1 MTSRALSRSP
11 ARTLAIASD
20 GAARFTLSE
29 NWANWQTVR
38 AVAEAPRKAFK
49 QIAARLSVSSGGQGR
64 FGIGNRPRAAPEW
77 FDRHFITATSC

>member
-1 MTSRALSRSP
+1 MGP
-11 ARTLAIASD
+11 
-20 GAARFTLSE
+20 RFTLSE
-29 NWANWQTVR
+29 NWANWQTVQ

-64 FGIGNRPRAAPEW
+64 FGIGNCTRAAPVW